1 MTLTPMHFLIVCPL
15 VGLAGFVDS
24 IAGGGGLISLPA
36 YLLTG
41 LPVHACIATNKLS
54 SPMGTLVSTVR
65 YAREGYIDWRL
76 AVFCA
81 AGALAGASVGA
92 SIALLIS
99 DALFRWLMLIILPL
113 TAAYVL
119 RAKTL
124 AQDAADEAALPFWRS
139 VLAGTLISLLVG
151 MYDGFYGPGAG
162 TFLLL
167 LLSRFGHMNLQ
178 RANGVTKVANL
189 SSNVASLAVY
199 LMNGQAAGA
208 VRGVVQHRGQ
218 RARLS
223 LLHKAR
229 RIHRPAHHPAGA
241 IALLHSHGARVAG
254 RALTTI
260 SPAARPCAAL
270 FIHSLQSFLL
280 HLTFLKSVL

>member
-76 AVFCA
+76 GAFCA
-81 AGALAGASVGA
+81 AGALAGASLGA

-99 DALFRWLMLIILPL
+99 DTAFRWLMLVILPL

-119 RAKTL
+119 RAKSL
-124 AQDAADEAALPFWRS
+124 SQEASAESAPPFWRCA
-139 VLAGTLISLLVG
+139 LAGTLISLGVG
-151 MYDGFYGPGAG
+151 MYDGFYGPSAG

-167 LLSRFGHMNLQ
+167 LLSRFGHMDLR

-199 LMNGQAAGA
+199 LINGQVLLPLGLCAGLFSIA
-208 VRGVVQHRGQ
+208 GNALGSRCFTQRGASIAKPIILLVLTLFF
-218 RARLS
+218 ARTVLE
-223 LLHKAR
+223 L
-229 RIHRPAHHPAGA
+229 AG
-241 IALLHSHGARVAG
+241 
-254 RALTTI
+254 
-260 SPAARPCAAL
+260 
-270 FIHSLQSFLL
+270 
-280 HLTFLKSVL
+280 VL

>member
-54 SPMGTLVSTVR
+54 SPMGTLISTVR

-76 AVFCA
+76 GAFCA
-81 AGALAGASVGA
+81 AGALAGASLGA
-92 SIALLIS
+92 SLAMLIS
-99 DALFRWLMLIILPL
+99 DTLFRWLMLLILPL

-119 RAKTL
+119 RAKAMT
-124 AQDAADEAALPFWRS
+124 QDVSDEPALPFWRCA
-139 VLAGTLISLLVG
+139 LAGTLISLGVG
-151 MYDGFYGPGAG
+151 LYDGFYGPGAG

-178 RANGVTKVANL
+178 RANGMTKVANL
-189 SSNVASLAVY
+189 SSNVASLIVY
-199 LMNGQAAGA
+199 LLHGQVLLPLGLCAGLFSIA
-208 VRGVVQHRGQ
+208 GNALGSRCFTKRG
-218 RARLS
+218 A
-223 LLHKAR
+223 
-229 RIHRPAHHPAGA
+229 A
-241 IALLHSHGARVAG
+241 IARPVILLVLTLFFVRT
-254 RALTTI
+254 ALE
-260 SPAARPCAAL
+260 
-270 FIHSLQSFLL
+270 LL
-280 HLTFLKSVL
+280 GIL

>member
-15 VGLAGFVDS
+15 VALAGFVDS

-54 SPMGTLVSTVR
+54 SPMGTLVSTIR

-76 AVFCA
+76 GAFCA
-81 AGALAGASVGA
+81 AGALAGAAIGA
-92 SIALLIS
+92 NIALLIS
-99 DALFRWLMLIILPL
+99 DTVFRWLMLVILPL

-119 RAKTL
+119 RGRAL
-124 AQDAADEAALPFWRS
+124 SQDAPATPALPFWRS
-139 VLAGTLISLLVG
+139 ALSGTLISLLVG
-151 MYDGFYGPGAG
+151 MYDGLYGPGAG

-167 LLSRFGHMNLQ
+167 LLSRFGHMDLR

-199 LMNGQAAGA
+199 LMNGQVLLPLGLCAGLFSIA
-208 VRGVVQHRGQ
+208 GNALGSRCFTKRG
-218 RARLS
+218 AD
-223 LLHKAR
+223 
-229 RIHRPAHHPAGA
+229 I
-241 IALLHSHGARVAG
+241 
-254 RALTTI
+254 
-260 SPAARPCAAL
+260 ARPVILLVLTLFFARTAL
-270 FIHSLQSFLL
+270 ELL
-280 HLTFLKSVL
+280 GVL